1 MFRFVKTL
9 SSGVQTSPTGLRGR
23 LSSRGWIC
31 FEGASRRS
39 ICGSARL
46 LAASVHRSDLMHAK
60 RVVVKMGSAVI
71 TREDE
76 CGLALGRLA
85 SIVEQVSELQQQGHQ
100 MLLVTSGA
108 VAFGKQKLRQ
118 EIMMSMSVRQTILAR
133 DFQSPMLPPRAC
145 AAAGQS
151 GLMSLYEAMFVQYG
165 LRTAQILV
173 TKPDFDNESSR
184 TNLRSTLIELLKM
197 NIIPIINTNDAV
209 SPPPQPDVDLQG
221 VISIKDNDSLAARVA
236 TETSA
241 DLLILLSDVEG
252 LYSSPPG
259 TEGSRLIH
267 TYCPEA
273 NGNSIVFGEKSRV
286 GVGGMDS
293 KVKAAT
299 WALERDVSVVIA
311 DGFGEQIIRSIMKG
325 KNVGTFFTK
334 AKAYGTPVDIQAA
347 NVRQGSRALLNLFP
361 EQRADVIR
369 RLATSLIENQEEIL
383 TANKEDLVEATHA
396 GLSAPLMSRLMLTG
410 PKLRVLADGLQ
421 QIAATCHDTVGRVIR
436 KSRLADGLLLKQ
448 VTVPIGVIMV
458 IFESRPDCLPQVA
471 ALAIS
476 SANGLLLK
484 GGSEANRSNQV
495 LHRLVQEA
503 LAPVRCGQAI
513 ELISCRE
520 DVKDLLELGDCVDL
534 VIPRGSNE
542 LVKNIQKLSKGI
554 PVLGHSEGICHV
566 YLDKDCHSEM
576 ALKIVKDS
584 KCDYP
589 AACNAM
595 ETLLIHR
602 NLIGGKLFNEI
613 IGMLRANNVKVN
625 AGPRMLNH
633 LKFGPPL
640 ATSMKKEYGALECT
654 IEVVED
660 VDDAIDHIHKYG
672 SGHTDAIV
680 TDNGETAVRFLNS
693 VDSSCVFH
701 NASTRFSD
709 GYRFGLGAEV
719 GISTSRIHARGPVGV
734 EGLLTTKWILEGSG
748 DAVAEFTDS
757 GPKRFIHQPIQD
769 NPDSD
774 HNGTDQ
780 DQYEANQKE
789 AKHR

>member
-9 SSGVQTSPTGLRGR
+9 SIRFQTAPAGLPGR
-23 LSSRGWIC
+23 LSPRGL
-31 FEGASRRS
+31 EGPSCRS
-39 ICGSARL
+39 VCGSARL
-46 LAASVHRSDLMHAK
+46 MKASVHRNDLMEAK

-118 EIMMSMSVRQTILAR
+118 EIMMSMSVRQTLLHR
-133 DFQSPMLPPRAC
+133 VFQNPMLPPRAC

-173 TKPDFDNESSR
+173 TRPDFENESSR

-209 SPPPQPDVDLQG
+209 SPPPEADVDLQG

-236 TETSA
+236 AEVSA

-267 TYCPEA
+267 TYSPET
-273 NGNSIVFGEKSRV
+273 NGVNIVYGEKSRV
-286 GVGGMDS
+286 GLGGMDS

-299 WALERDVSVVIA
+299 WALDRDVSVVIA

-325 KNVGTFFTK
+325 KKVGTFFTK
-334 AKAYGTPVDIQAA
+334 AKAYGTPIDIQAA

-369 RLATSLIENQEEIL
+369 RLATSLIDNQEEIL
-383 TANKEDLVEATHA
+383 AANKEDLIEARVA
-396 GLSAPLMSRLMLTG
+396 GLSAPLMSRLMLTA

-421 QIAATCHDTVGRVIR
+421 QIASTCHNTVGRVIR
-436 KSRLADGLLLKQ
+436 KSRLADGLQLKQ

-476 SANGLLLK
+476 SANGLLVK

-495 LHRLVQEA
+495 LHRLVQDA

-566 YLDKDCHSEM
+566 FLDKDCHSEM

-595 ETLLIHR
+595 ETLLIHQS
-602 NLIGGKLFNEI
+602 LIGTKFFNEV
-613 IGMLRANNVKVN
+613 IGMLKANNVKVN
-625 AGPRMLNH
+625 AGPRMLND
-633 LKFGPPL
+633 LKFGPSP
-640 ATSMKKEYGALECT
+640 ATSLRKEYGALECT
-654 IEVVED
+654 MEVVDD
-660 VDDAIDHIHKYG
+660 VDDAIEHIHKYG

-680 TDNGETAVRFLNS
+680 TDNGETAAKFLNG
-693 VDSSCVFH
+693 VDSACVFH

-719 GISTSRIHARGPVGV
+719 GISTTRIHARGPVGV

-757 GPKRFIHQPIQD
+757 GPKRFIHQPIPVD
-769 NPDSD
+769 PDADQS
-774 HNGTDQ
+774 GTDQ
-780 DQYEANQKE
+780 DQYTQKE